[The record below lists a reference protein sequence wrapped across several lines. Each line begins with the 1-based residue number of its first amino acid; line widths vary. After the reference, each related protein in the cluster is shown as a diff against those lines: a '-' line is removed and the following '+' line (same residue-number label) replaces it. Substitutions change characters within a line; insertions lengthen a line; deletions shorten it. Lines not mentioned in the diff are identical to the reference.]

1 DMNIIVILSLM
12 IAVACFTMVS
22 GLLII
27 ILERTSFIGIM
38 KALGA
43 TNLQIRNIFL
53 HYSALILLKGLFW
66 GNLIGL
72 ILVFVQ
78 KSTHLIHL
86 DPTTYYVDYV
96 PVDMNLPYIIL
107 IEVITSLLC
116 FLAMILPCYIIA
128 NVKPVK
134 AIKFD

>member
-1 DMNIIVILSLM
+1 
-12 IAVACFTMVS
+12 MVS
-22 GLLII
+22 INMNYLLI
-27 ILERTSFIGIM
+27 LEI
-38 KALGA
+38 KL
-43 TNLQIRNIFL
+43 RNIFL
-53 HYSALILLKGLFW
+53 NYSALILLKGLFW

-107 IEVITSLLC
+107 IEVVTSLLC